1 MKQSKQP
8 PKVIILEDV
17 IRQIEEQAKDDSKE
31 FFGFLVGKIKNE
43 KQGKGRPRKSKESRL
58 VIEGVAF
65 SPYVA
70 SYDFAVI
77 MGFIGTHSGNFAG
90 TVHTHPGSGE
100 IRPSSADKDTFSKF
114 SVNIIANKAGL
125 KVFDSLSRQI
135 DVKISSKKPSKTEGS
150 EIEKIQSEIIN
161 DALKIQEDEE
171 SGRKQ
176 KIKNYIMTGLK
187 ILFVV
192 FVISSLVMWYFI

>member
-1 MKQSKQP
+1 MKNSP
-8 PKVIILEDV
+8 TVVILEEV
-17 IRQIEEQAKDDSKE
+17 IEQIKEQAKDDSKE
-31 FFGFLVGKIKNE
+31 FFGFLVGKIKKN
-43 KQGKGRPRKSKESRL
+43 KSGKLKESRL

-70 SYDFAVI
+70 SYDFAVV
-77 MGFIGTHSGNFAG
+77 MGFIGTHRENFAG

-135 DVKISSKKPSKTEGS
+135 NVEISGKKPSKTEGS
-150 EIEKIQSEIIN
+150 ETEKIQNQIMN
-161 DALKIQEDEE
+161 DALKLQEEEE

-176 KIKNYIMTGLK
+176 KIRHYIMASLK

>member
-1 MKQSKQP
+1 MKNSP
-8 PKVIILEDV
+8 TVVILDDV
-17 IRQIEEQAKDDSKE
+17 IEQIQEQVKNENKE
-31 FFGFLVGKIKNE
+31 FLGFLVGKIKKE
-43 KQGKGRPRKSKESRL
+43 KSGKNKPKERKL

-90 TVHTHPGSGE
+90 TVHTHPGSSE

-114 SVNIIANKAGL
+114 SVNIIANRNGL
-125 KVFDSLSRQI
+125 KVFDSLSREI
-135 DVKISSKKPSKTEGS
+135 EVEISREKLPKTKER
-150 EIEKIQSEIIN
+150 EVEKIQNQIMN
-161 DALKIQEDEE
+161 DALKLQEEEE
-171 SGRKQ
+171 SERKQ
-176 KIKNYIMTGLK
+176 KIRHYIMTALK

-192 FVISSLVMWYFI
+192 FVISSLVLWYFI